1 MHTTFR
7 QLRLFLALADTLS
20 VTAAAKVM
28 HVTQPTASMQLKE
41 LSDAVGMP
49 LYEVVARKLYL
60 TAAGKELAKTA
71 RAMSS
76 EWESFEQYI
85 DGLKGLT
92 RGQLNV
98 AIVSTAKY
106 FVPRLLGSFC
116 EQYPEID
123 IALQVLNRDGVVARL
138 ENNLDDLYI
147 MSKPPQHLDL
157 ADEVFMSN
165 PLHLIAPL
173 AHRLVKKKLIT
184 LNDLKT
190 ERFILREQ
198 GSGTR
203 MAADNHFKKHQFKPN
218 LRLELGTNE
227 AVRNSVSANLGLSVL
242 STYALTDDPTASG
255 VAILK
260 CQSFPIESDWH
271 IVHPKGK
278 KLSPVAANFKKHLFM
293 HALNKT
299 LRTE

>member
-116 EQYPEID
+116 ENYPEID

-173 AHRLVKKKLIT
+173 AHRLAKKKLIT

-260 CQSFPIESDWH
+260 CQGFPIESDWH

-278 KLSPVAANFKKHLFM
+278 KLSPVAENFKKHLFM
-293 HALNKT
+293 HALK
-299 LRTE
+299 